1 VFVQDAEAA
10 DDLANRLEER
20 LGRSAVARFHCGIDE
35 GALAETAFR
44 FQHDQRCRV
53 LVSDELGGEGRNF
66 QNASAVVHF
75 DLPASCGR
83 LEQRIGRLD
92 RVGRRNDKPVLSVVL
107 EPSTQSASA
116 LLEMQRD
123 VFQVFTRTI
132 GGLEFVLP
140 RLQRDMLAAYG
151 EGPSA
156 LRAIGKQLRAEIDA
170 ALSASDEAFD
180 LSLDATKPQLE
191 RSIALAA
198 QIDDGSDG
206 PETAGVVQ
214 HWAARLGIQAKKL
227 EDV

>member
-1 VFVQDAEAA
+1 MRWVRTALLLVKAWEEEGGCRRADVLGDWLETHLAEPANQVLVFVQDAEAA

-123 VFQVFTRTI
+123 VFQVFTRT
-132 GGLEFVLP
+132 
-140 RLQRDMLAAYG
+140 Y
-151 EGPSA
+151 
-156 LRAIGKQLRAEIDA
+156 
-170 ALSASDEAFD
+170 
-180 LSLDATKPQLE
+180 
-191 RSIALAA
+191 
-198 QIDDGSDG
+198 
-206 PETAGVVQ
+206 
-214 HWAARLGIQAKKL
+214 
-227 EDV
+227 